1 VGFLSRAVGR
11 RITRTLDRAVETP
24 EGQAAIERQRRV
36 IDLARTAVQVAGS
49 GLEDGEACAE
59 LRRRLPQAPEVE
71 RGAIQHLG
79 TLRTSYLDDR
89 LRDEAVRPARN
100 PRTGGSRL
108 TVGRSEPRVVGPW
121 AESPHPIVNTDLAA
135 GVVREYAAVTGGGR
149 DPDTD
154 PALFYERKKRSFG
167 AAASRRSAKGTLG
180 PARTTRAQTN
190 EMTMSARGSSGALRC
205 RWVRPRRRSRQ
216 LQCCPAVVLSSTST
230 CAALPRHR

>member
-11 RITRTLDRAVETP
+11 RITRTLDRVVETP

-36 IDLARTAVQVAGS
+36 IDLARTAVEVAGS

-59 LRRRLPQAPEVE
+59 LRRRLPQAPEIE

-79 TLRTSYLDDR
+79 ALRTSYLDDR
-89 LRDEAVRPARN
+89 AFRLLTAAVGGTPVRPIDPAVQEQFLAEARLGRMSLTAAFEHLASLEPRLRDEAVGPARN

-121 AESPHPIVNTDLAA
+121 ADSPHPIVNTDLAA

-149 DPDTD
+149 NPDTD
-154 PALFYERKKRSFG
+154 PTPFYERKKRSFG
-167 AAASRRSAKGTLG
+167 GSFAPFGKGDT
-180 PARTTRAQTN
+180 
-190 EMTMSARGSSGALRC
+190 
-205 RWVRPRRRSRQ
+205 RPR
-216 LQCCPAVVLSSTST
+216 A
-230 CAALPRHR
+230 HN